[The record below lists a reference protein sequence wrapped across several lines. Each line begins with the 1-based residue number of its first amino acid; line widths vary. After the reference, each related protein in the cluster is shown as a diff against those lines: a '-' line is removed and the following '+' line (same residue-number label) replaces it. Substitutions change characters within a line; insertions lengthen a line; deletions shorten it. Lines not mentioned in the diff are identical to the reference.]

1 MEKILICYVIFVN
14 LSPDPIIILLYVF
27 FLRFCQSFFLQLFQN
42 VRFLTLLFFESILNL
57 QKHLWIRYSKE
68 IY

>member
-1 MEKILICYVIFVN
+1 MERILICYVIFVN

-27 FLRFCQSFFLQLFQN
+27 FYGFVRVFFLQLSQN
-42 VRFLTLLFFESILNL
+42 VKFLTLLFFESILNL
-57 QKHLWIRYSKE
+57 QRHLWIRYSKE